1 MLYLNKKVHAFKNKM
16 LNLFGEVENH
26 GIRNCKLHVTINIE
40 NKQLHCFMWQNM
52 SCNALRVVFKLYK
65 TVSHLFGSVFSP
77 QTSYTVWSGLNK
89 VGYTV

>member
-1 MLYLNKKVHAFKNKM
+1 MLYLNKEVHAFIRI
-16 LNLFGEVENH
+16 FGEVESH
-26 GIRNCKLHVTINIE
+26 EIRNCKLHVTID
-40 NKQLHCFMWQNM
+40 FMQQNM